1 MRTILNSENDAKKK
15 KRMIRLRFNLLRSCN
30 RRLFHRLPRPFSSS
44 SPPTTGS
51 SGPSLNLNKPKLSPS
66 PPPHQSRGL
75 LPSIYTASSS
85 SSFSKKSVFVLS
97 AAALS
102 TAIAY
107 SAVFPSDHDQ
117 SNRNPSGNS
126 RIYESIEDAV
136 QKSGNSVR
144 RVVHHARQTGVAAS
158 ILWQSLRSV
167 LSSANHEVR
176 AGFELRVAAL
186 LADIASANAARRAAL
201 VGAGSGAVVDWLL
214 ETVALPGDRIGAQDE
229 AARALA
235 YLIADPTVR
244 KDALGRPDAVPKL
257 LKFIFSCQP
266 KNKKVR
272 FASTSCLKCIYSI
285 RKAY

>member
-1 MRTILNSENDAKKK
+1 
-15 KRMIRLRFNLLRSCN
+15 MIRLRFNLLRSCN

-44 SPPTTGS
+44 SPPTTGPS
-51 SGPSLNLNKPKLSPS
+51 RPSLNLNGPQLTPS
-66 PPPHQSRGL
+66 PPQQPSRGP
-75 LPSIYTASSS
+75 LPSIYTVSPS

-107 SAVFPSDHDQ
+107 AAVFPSDHDQ
-117 SNRNPSGNS
+117 SDRNPSRNS
-126 RIYESIEDAV
+126 RIYDSIEHAV
-136 QKSGNSVR
+136 QKSGNSLR

-158 ILWQSLRSV
+158 VLWQSLRSV

-214 ETVALPGDRIGAQDE
+214 ETAAVPGDRIGAQDE

-235 YLIADPTVR
+235 YLIVDPTVR
-244 KDALGRPDAVPKL
+244 KDALARPDAVPKL

-272 FASTSCLKCIYSI
+272 FDFH
-285 RKAY
+285 

>member
-1 MRTILNSENDAKKK
+1 
-15 KRMIRLRFNLLRSCN
+15 MIRLRFNILRSSH
-30 RRLFHRLPRPFSSS
+30 RRLFHRLPRFFSSS
-44 SPPTTGS
+44 SAPTNGS
-51 SGPSLNLNKPKLSPS
+51 SGPSLNLIKPKLTPS

-75 LPSIYTASSS
+75 LRSIYTVSPS

-107 SAVFPSDHDQ
+107 SAVIPSDHDQ
-117 SNRNPSGNS
+117 SNRSPSGNS

-136 QKSGNSVR
+136 QKSGNSLR
-144 RVVHHARQTGVAAS
+144 RVVHHARQTGVAVS
-158 ILWQSLRSV
+158 VLWQSLRSV

-214 ETVALPGDRIGAQDE
+214 ETVAIPGDRIGAQDE

-257 LKFIFSCQP
+257 LKFVFSCQP

-272 FASTSCLKCIYSI
+272 FASTSCLK
-285 RKAY
+285 